1 MKALLAVIGMAIA
14 LTACDT
20 APVSRRDN
28 APASILPPM
37 RWDAQRPEAQARAW
51 TRASLAALEGHGA
64 TLAELV
70 PADIETW
77 CPGYAEATV
86 QDRRAFWAGL
96 FSALAK
102 HESTWNPAAVGG
114 DGRWV
119 GLVQIAPATARGYG
133 CTARSA
139 EDLKDG
145 AANLSCAI
153 RIAARTVARDGVVAA
168 GGDGIAADWGPFHS
182 AAKRREMAAWTSS
195 QSYCRG

>member
-1 MKALLAVIGMAIA
+1 MLSRLLPLAFVA
-14 LTACDT
+14 ACA
-20 APVSRRDN
+20 APVV
-28 APASILPPM
+28 LTPPEPVMPVM
-37 RWDAQRPEAQARAW
+37 RWDFRSEGDDW
-51 TRASLAALEGHGA
+51 TAATLAALKTTGTPLLSE
-64 TLAELV
+64 V
-70 PADIETW
+70 PRDIMEW
-77 CPGYAEATV
+77 CPGYVTADA
-86 QDRRAFWAGL
+86 DGRAAFWSGVL
-96 FSALAK
+96 SALAK